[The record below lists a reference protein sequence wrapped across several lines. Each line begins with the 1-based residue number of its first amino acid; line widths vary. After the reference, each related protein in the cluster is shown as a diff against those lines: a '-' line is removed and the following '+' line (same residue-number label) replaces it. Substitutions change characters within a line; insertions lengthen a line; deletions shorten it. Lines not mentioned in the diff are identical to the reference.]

1 MDSPMRSSRVV
12 RHGFIQK
19 DRAGSRLQAVQGGD
33 EGHAAQAGALAEK
46 GFHEQQFLWEA
57 GKFFDEIVQPA
68 LNSVAVELRK
78 NGRSAEVRRLP
89 SSVQISSPPVVYTVG
104 VITRRLTVF
113 VEIELF
119 GRKSHTIRTG
129 LLGDNGRSRKITETT
144 QDHVAEHFVDTYTK
158 YI

>member
-1 MDSPMRSSRVV
+1 MNWR
-12 RHGFIQK
+12 
-19 DRAGSRLQAVQGGD
+19 D
-33 EGHAAQAGALAEK
+33 ELAAAFARKQEEAAEK
-46 GFHEQQFLWEA
+46 GFHEQQFQWEA
-57 GKFFDEIVQPA
+57 NKFFDEIVQPA

-78 NGRSAEVRRLP
+78 NGRSAEVKRMP
-89 SSVQISSPPVVYTVG
+89 SGVLISSAPVVYTVG

-129 LLGDNGRSRKITETT
+129 LLGEGGRARKITETT
-144 QDHVAEHFVDTYTK
+144 QENVAEHFVDTFTK